1 MTVSRNYVYFTW
13 VIWLY
18 RLVYIS
24 FLVLITSI
32 YSISL
37 FLFHPLFLL
46 VSHQLSSKRNIFVIT
61 NIISTISQKYLTKWE
76 NQDRRKVTINVV
88 PIVSFQLYC
97 QKKKKKFSSIR
108 QIDVARY
115 KWYVSNDCKRN
126 LYTFQSR
133 SVFTFILLSKE
144 SNRFYR
150 KKKKKKRPLIIQRE
164 RFSDRRVQR
173 REEEKSRSIDN
184 FDEYSSIVACSIS
197 LVAVINYAIRLD
209 YIDGSRDIERME

>member
-1 MTVSRNYVYFTW
+1 MIRFE
-13 VIWLY
+13 
-18 RLVYIS
+18 RL
-24 FLVLITSI
+24 
-32 YSISL
+32 
-37 FLFHPLFLL
+37 
-46 VSHQLSSKRNIFVIT
+46 Q
-61 NIISTISQKYLTKWE
+61 E
-76 NQDRRKVTINVV
+76 
-88 PIVSFQLYC
+88 
-97 QKKKKKFSSIR
+97 
-108 QIDVARY
+108 
-115 KWYVSNDCKRN
+115 N

-209 YIDGSRDIERME
+209 YIDGNRDIERME